1 MMRGRRIAS
10 FKRSLQREN
19 VNLQRRSKFS
29 YEKYF
34 LISSHLRKKYPP
46 LRDVKSFSRKKKRI
60 RDLSKFHAL
69 KWNQIN
75 RHMIIFLF
83 LWSYVSLNCQKFF
96 IVIGAVM
103 LFAIYICINKLLHKF
118 WKWFFFIV
126 HSVN

>member
-69 KWNQIN
+69 K
-75 RHMIIFLF
+75 
-83 LWSYVSLNCQKFF
+83 
-96 IVIGAVM
+96 
-103 LFAIYICINKLLHKF
+103 
-118 WKWFFFIV
+118 
-126 HSVN
+126 